1 MNELEV
7 KHEDVRAVLS
17 YEAASN
23 VVILRLW
30 RGNNFFKAD
39 ELVMP
44 LRKAVLR
51 LKLPHDYKEFK
62 HPPDRIVLD
71 PDEMETPD
79 A

>member
-1 MNELEV
+1 MPDELEV
-7 KHEDVRAVLS
+7 KHGGWRAVFS
-17 YEAASN
+17 YEEASN

-30 RGNNFFKAD
+30 RDDFKAD

-62 HPPDRIVLD
+62 RPPDRIMLD
-71 PDEMETPD
+71 PDEMEVPD